1 MDAAEAKHAADYL
14 AWTVDGSLESNGLG
28 LFIAYMGGN
37 IAYDEATTPDQTMQ
51 GLLVEAG
58 YMIIPDKLEPF
69 VRWEYLDYDSV
80 TLNEL
85 QAVTVGFNWYI
96 RGHNAKFS
104 TDLIWVYDGDVVA
117 NNFGND
123 PGTSNLG
130 MTGSGSSANN
140 DDIFVLR
147 SQFQLLF

>member
-1 MDAAEAKHAADYL
+1 MN
-14 AWTVDGSLESNGLG
+14 VSL
-28 LFIAYMGGN
+28 
-37 IAYDEATTPDQTMQ
+37 QTMQ